1 MASDMGGCILLTF
14 LPNIRPG
21 GVACGAVG
29 DRPDRVARWETNVA
43 VATGAANAVTLPAV
57 LG

>member
-29 DRPDRVARWETNVA
+29 DRVARWETNVA